1 VTRRYREIPFTVF
14 ARARIAPVAGALLML
29 ALCVDA
35 AGATLAFD
43 LDVVKGKVPPDMRVL
58 RAKQGDDIKL
68 RFNVDQP
75 MTLHLHG
82 YNIEKRIV
90 PGTVGEM
97 QFNARATG
105 RFPIEAHKSGGK
117 SDEGEEAPVAY
128 LEVYPQ

>member
-1 VTRRYREIPFTVF
+1 MTYRYPASSLAAFFRE
-14 ARARIAPVAGALLML
+14 RIAGVASALVML
-29 ALCVDA
+29 ALCVNVA
-35 AGATLAFD
+35 AASLTFELN
-43 LDVVKGKVPPDMRVL
+43 VVKGRVPPETRVIKV
-58 RAKQGDDIKL
+58 KQGDDVKL
-68 RFNVDQP
+68 RFNVDRP

-82 YNIEKRIV
+82 YNIEKRIA

-105 RFPIEAHKSGGK
+105 RFPIEAHKSDGK